1 MAYIQRKTPPPNK
14 VHTFSLTNFVGGLNN
29 RSEVLQPNQ
38 CSDVLNMIF
47 ADDTVMEKRRGSTIV
62 DTLTLNGEL
71 TFIDEYK
78 PYNDTDVLIRAT
90 KTEIYV
96 GNMKVANINGQITGV
111 NFAGKYFFADGE
123 KFYVWGKF
131 PQTSTTYEEV
141 IGTPDANYL
150 LMEVVNPPQGFTPLG
165 TEHTRGKVKYDYT
178 NRKVWYEPCQNE
190 IEDPYKKSNVLPQNP
205 RYIIVHNGRLF
216 ISGSKKDNDNVFIS
230 DLNNPYYFPV
240 SLPMQLPPNSDKVV
254 GLHVY
259 DNSVVVGRE
268 EDIYVI
274 TGMTN
279 RTDMGVPVFRLQK
292 VNTHTGFANHYAVN
306 VAHNYLFFMGSDGN
320 AYALASVQGNE
331 RALASSILS
340 RTVDFFRPPVNLTKQ
355 DIYEASSIFFDDK
368 WYITMKDK
376 IMIYSYRHQAWTMYN
391 NLHARSFYK
400 FNNILFWGNKDGQLC
415 MPSEDYLD
423 QGKPYEA
430 YWTSKN
436 FDMDDANAYKQFRE
450 FFIIAHTY
458 ENVTSDIRLTFDVDY
473 VDIKSKVLIKNEV
486 SVWGR
491 ARWGDRFIARN
502 INASL
507 PFTIGRRGRSIRF
520 TFRNGYFPSTP
531 VQTFSE
537 LQGYLGKKEGTLVYV
552 QDEGKYYLFEDG
564 VWTPKTID
572 ELNQGMKIYQVNG
585 DYEYR
590 GKR

>member
-1 MAYIQRKTPPPNK
+1 M
-14 VHTFSLTNFVGGLNN
+14 NN
-29 RSEVLQPNQ
+29 RSEILQPNQ
-38 CSDVLNMIF
+38 CSDVLNMTF

-62 DTLTLNGEL
+62 DTLRLNGEL
-71 TFIDEYK
+71 VFIDEYK

-96 GNMKVANINGQITGV
+96 GNMKVANIKGQITGV

-131 PQTSTTYEEV
+131 PQRSTTYEEV

-205 RYIIVHNGRLF
+205 RYIVVHNGRLF

-240 SLPMQLPPNSDKVV
+240 SLPMQLPPNSDKIV

-259 DNSVVVGRE
+259 DDSVVVGRK

-279 RTDMGVPVFRLQK
+279 RTDMGVPVFRLRK
-292 VNTHTGFANHYAVN
+292 INTHTGFANHYAVN

-320 AYALASVQGNE
+320 AYALSSIQGNE

-340 RTVDFFRPPVNLTKQ
+340 RTIDFFRPPVNLTKQ

-400 FNNILFWGNKDGQLC
+400 FNNVLFWGNKDGQLC
-415 MPSEDYLD
+415 MPSEDHLD
-423 QGKPYEA
+423 QGEPYEA
-430 YWTSKN
+430 YWSSKT
-436 FDMDDANAYKQFRE
+436 FDMGEPSYYKQFKD
-450 FFIIAHTY
+450 FFIIAHTFD
-458 ENVTSDIRLTFDVDY
+458 NFNSDIGVTFEIDHIIV
-473 VDIKSKVLIKNEV
+473 KENFLIKNQK
-486 SVWGR
+486 SIWGKSR
-491 ARWGDRFIARN
+491 FGDRFIN
-502 INASL
+502 NNVNVSL
-507 PFTIGRRGRSIRF
+507 PFSIGRRGRTIRF
-520 TFRNGYFPSTP
+520 IFRNGFEIGTP
-531 VQTFSE
+531 VSTVDE
-537 LQGYLGKKEGTLVYV
+537 LDGYLGKKEGLLVKVTSTNQYFSFINGTWV
-552 QDEGKYYLFEDG
+552 EQTMEN
-564 VWTPKTID
+564 
-572 ELNQGMKIYQVNG
+572 LNQTMRIYSVNG
-585 DYEYR
+585 DYELR

>member
-1 MAYIQRKTPPPNK
+1 M
-14 VHTFSLTNFVGGLNN
+14 NN
-29 RSEVLQPNQ
+29 RSEILQPNQ
-38 CSDVLNMIF
+38 CSDVLNMTF

-62 DTLTLNGEL
+62 DTLRLNGEL
-71 TFIDEYK
+71 VFIDEYK

-96 GNMKVANINGQITGV
+96 GNMKVANIKGQITGV

-131 PQTSTTYEEV
+131 PQRSTTYEEV

-205 RYIIVHNGRLF
+205 RYIVVHNGRLF

-240 SLPMQLPPNSDKVV
+240 SLPMQLPPNSDKIV

-259 DNSVVVGRE
+259 DDSVVVGRK

-279 RTDMGVPVFRLQK
+279 RTDMGVPVFRLRK
-292 VNTHTGFANHYAVN
+292 INTHTGFANHYAVN

-320 AYALASVQGNE
+320 AYALSSIQGNE
-331 RALASSILS
+331 RVLASSILS
-340 RTVDFFRPPVNLTKQ
+340 RTIDFFRPPVNLTKQ

-400 FNNILFWGNKDGQLC
+400 FNNVLFWGNKDGQLC
-415 MPSEDYLD
+415 MPSEDHLD
-423 QGKPYEA
+423 QGEPYEA
-430 YWTSKN
+430 YWSSKT
-436 FDMDDANAYKQFRE
+436 FDMGEPSYYKQFKD
-450 FFIIAHTY
+450 FFIIAHTFD
-458 ENVTSDIRLTFDVDY
+458 NFNSDIGVTFEIDHITV
-473 VDIKSKVLIKNEV
+473 KENFLIKNQK
-486 SVWGR
+486 SIWGKSR
-491 ARWGDRFIARN
+491 FGDRFIN
-502 INASL
+502 NNVNVSL
-507 PFTIGRRGRSIRF
+507 PFSIGRRGRTIRF
-520 TFRNGYFPSTP
+520 IFRNGFEIGTP
-531 VQTFSE
+531 VSTVDE
-537 LQGYLGKKEGTLVYV
+537 LDGYLGKKEGLLVKVTSTNQYFSFINGTWV
-552 QDEGKYYLFEDG
+552 EQTMEN
-564 VWTPKTID
+564 
-572 ELNQGMKIYQVNG
+572 LNQTMRIYSVNG
-585 DYEYR
+585 DYELR

>member
-1 MAYIQRKTPPPNK
+1 MAYIQQNTPPPNK
-14 VHTFSLTNFVGGLNN
+14 VYTFTLNNFAGGLNN
-29 RSEVLQPNQ
+29 RSEILQPNQ

-62 DTLTLNGEL
+62 DTLRLNGEL
-71 TFIDEYK
+71 VFIDEYK

-131 PQTSTTYEEV
+131 PQTSTIYEEV

-178 NRKVWYEPCQNE
+178 NRKVWYEPCQHE
-190 IEDPYKKSNVLPQNP
+190 IEDPYKKSNVLPQKP
-205 RYIIVHNGRLF
+205 RYIVVHNGRLF
-216 ISGSKKDNDNVFIS
+216 VSGSDKDDDNVFIS

-240 SLPMQLPPNSDKVV
+240 SLPIQLPPNSDKIV

-259 DNSVVVGRE
+259 DDSVVVGRE

-274 TGMTN
+274 TGTTN
-279 RTDMGVPVFRLQK
+279 RIDMGVPVFRLK
-292 VNTHTGFANHYAVN
+292 KINTHTGFANHYAVN
-306 VAHNYLFFMGSDGN
+306 VAHNYLFFIGSDGN
-320 AYALASVQGNE
+320 AYALSNMQGNE
-331 RALASSILS
+331 RTLASSILS
-340 RTVDFFRPPVNLTKQ
+340 RTVNFFKKPVNLVKD

-400 FNNILFWGNKDGQLC
+400 FNNILIWGNKDGQLC

-423 QGKPYEA
+423 QGEPYEA
-430 YWTSKN
+430 YWSSKT
-436 FDMDDANAYKQFRE
+436 FDMDEPSHYKQFKD
-450 FFIIAHTY
+450 FFVIAHTFDDF
-458 ENVTSDIRLTFDVDY
+458 NSDIGVTFEIDHMIV
-473 VDIKSKVLIKNEV
+473 KESFLIKNQK
-486 SVWGR
+486 SIWGKSR
-491 ARWGDRFIARN
+491 FGDRFIN
-502 INASL
+502 NNVNASL
-507 PFTIGRRGRSIRF
+507 PFSIGRRGRAIRF
-520 TFRNGYFPSTP
+520 TFRNGFEIGTP
-531 VQTFSE
+531 VSTVNE
-537 LQGYLGKKEGTLVYV
+537 LNVYLGKKEGLLVKVTSTNQYFSFINGTWV
-552 QDEGKYYLFEDG
+552 EQTMED
-564 VWTPKTID
+564 
-572 ELNQGMKIYQVNG
+572 LNQAMRIYSVNG
-585 DYEYR
+585 DYELR

>member
-1 MAYIQRKTPPPNK
+1 MAYIQRNTPPPNK
-14 VHTFSLTNFVGGLNN
+14 VYTFTLNNFAGGLNN
-29 RSEVLQPNQ
+29 RSEILQPNQ
-38 CSDVLNMIF
+38 CSDVLNMTF

-62 DTLTLNGEL
+62 DTLRLNGEL
-71 TFIDEYK
+71 VFIDEYK

-90 KTEIYV
+90 KTEVYV
-96 GNMKVANINGQITGV
+96 GNIKVANINGQITGV

-205 RYIIVHNGRLF
+205 RYIVVHNGRLF
-216 ISGSKKDNDNVFIS
+216 VSGSKKDNDNVFIS

-240 SLPMQLPPNSDKVV
+240 SLPIQLPPNSDKVV

-259 DNSVVVGRE
+259 DDSVVVGRHN
-268 EDIYVI
+268 DIYVI

-279 RTDMGVPVFRLQK
+279 RTDMGVPVFRLKK

-320 AYALASVQGNE
+320 AYALSSIQGNE

-340 RTVDFFRPPVNLTKQ
+340 RTVNFFKEPVNLVKD

-376 IMIYSYRHQAWTMYN
+376 ILIYSYRHQAWTMYN

-400 FNNILFWGNKDGQLC
+400 FKNILFWGNKDGQLC

-423 QGKPYEA
+423 QGEPYEA
-430 YWTSKN
+430 YWRSKT
-436 FDMDDANAYKQFRE
+436 FDMDEPSYYKQFKD

-458 ENVTSDIRLTFDVDY
+458 DNV
-473 VDIKSKVLIKNEV
+473 KSV
-486 SVWGR
+486 S
-491 ARWGDRFIARN
+491 
-502 INASL
+502 
-507 PFTIGRRGRSIRF
+507 
-520 TFRNGYFPSTP
+520 
-531 VQTFSE
+531 
-537 LQGYLGKKEGTLVYV
+537 
-552 QDEGKYYLFEDG
+552 
-564 VWTPKTID
+564 
-572 ELNQGMKIYQVNG
+572 
-585 DYEYR
+585 
-590 GKR
+590 

>member
-1 MAYIQRKTPPPNK
+1 M
-14 VHTFSLTNFVGGLNN
+14 NN
-29 RSEVLQPNQ
+29 RSEILQPNQ

-62 DTLTLNGEL
+62 DTLRLNGEL
-71 TFIDEYK
+71 VFIDEYK
-78 PYNDTDVLIRAT
+78 PYNDSDVLIRAT

-123 KFYVWGKF
+123 KFYVWGRF

-141 IGTPDANYL
+141 IGTPYSNYL
-150 LMEVVNPPQGFTPLG
+150 LMEVVNPPQNFTPLG
-165 TEHTRGKVKYDYT
+165 TEHIRGKVKYDYT
-178 NRKVWYEPCQNE
+178 NRKIWYEPCQNE

-205 RYIIVHNGRLF
+205 RYIVVHNGRLF
-216 ISGSKKDNDNVFIS
+216 ISGSKKNDDNVFIS

-240 SLPMQLPPNSDKVV
+240 SLPIQLPPNSDKVV

-259 DNSVVVGRE
+259 DDSVVVGRE

-279 RTDMGVPVFRLQK
+279 RPDMGVPVFRLK
-292 VNTHTGFANHYAVN
+292 KINTHTGFASHYAIN
-306 VAHNYLFFMGSDGN
+306 VVHNYLFFLGSDGN
-320 AYALASVQGNE
+320 AYALSGVQGNE
-331 RALASSILS
+331 RVLASSILS
-340 RTVDFFRPPVNLTKQ
+340 KTVDFFRSPISLSKN

-400 FNNILFWGNKDGQLC
+400 FNNILIWGNKDGQLC

-436 FDMDDANAYKQFRE
+436 FDMDDATVFKYFRE
-450 FFIIAHTY
+450 FFLVVHTY
-458 ENVTSDIRLTFDVDY
+458 DTVKSDILLTFSVDY
-473 VDIKSKVLIKNEV
+473 VDVKSRVLIKNEL

-491 ARWGDRFIARN
+491 SRFGDRFIIGN
-502 INASL
+502 INTTF
-507 PFTIGRRGRSIRF
+507 PFIIGRRGRTIRF
-520 TFRNGYFPSTP
+520 TIRNCYFPSES
-531 VQTFSE
+531 VQTRAE
-537 LQGYLGKKEGTLVYV
+537 LEKHSYKGERTLVYV
-552 QDEGKYYLFEDG
+552 HDEGKYYLFEDD
-564 VWTPKTID
+564 VWRPKTTYD
-572 ELNQGMKIYQVNG
+572 LNQGMKIYQVSC

>member
-1 MAYIQRKTPPPNK
+1 M
-14 VHTFSLTNFVGGLNN
+14 NN
-29 RSEVLQPNQ
+29 RSEILQPNQ

-62 DTLTLNGEL
+62 DTLRLNGEL
-71 TFIDEYK
+71 VFIDEYK
-78 PYNDTDVLIRAT
+78 PYNDADVLIRAT

-123 KFYVWGKF
+123 KFYVWGRF

-141 IGTPDANYL
+141 IGTPYSNYL
-150 LMEVVNPPQGFTPLG
+150 LMEVVNPPQNFTPLG
-165 TEHTRGKVKYDYT
+165 TEHIRGKVKYDYT
-178 NRKVWYEPCQNE
+178 NRKIWYEPCQNE
-190 IEDPYKKSNVLPQNP
+190 IEDPYKKSNVLPQDP
-205 RYIIVHNGRLF
+205 RYIVVHNGRLF
-216 ISGSKKDNDNVFIS
+216 ISGSKKNDDNVFIS

-240 SLPMQLPPNSDKVV
+240 SLPIQLPPNSDKVV

-259 DNSVVVGRE
+259 DDSVVVGRE

-279 RTDMGVPVFRLQK
+279 RPDMGVPVFRLK
-292 VNTHTGFANHYAVN
+292 KINTHTGFASHYAIN
-306 VAHNYLFFMGSDGN
+306 VAHNYLFFLGSDGN
-320 AYALASVQGNE
+320 AYVLSGVQGNE
-331 RALASSILS
+331 RVLASSILS
-340 RTVDFFRPPVNLTKQ
+340 KTVDFFRSPISLSKN

-400 FNNILFWGNKDGQLC
+400 FNNILIWGNKDGQLC

-436 FDMDDANAYKQFRE
+436 FDMDDATVFKYFRE
-450 FFIIAHTY
+450 FFLVVHTY
-458 ENVTSDIRLTFDVDY
+458 DTVKSDILLTFSVDY
-473 VDIKSKVLIKNEV
+473 VDVKSRVLIKNEL

-491 ARWGDRFIARN
+491 SRFGDRFIIGN
-502 INASL
+502 INTTF
-507 PFTIGRRGRSIRF
+507 PFIIGRRGRTIRF
-520 TFRNGYFPSTP
+520 TIRNCYFPSES
-531 VQTFSE
+531 VQTRAE
-537 LQGYLGKKEGTLVYV
+537 LEKHSYKGERTLVYV
-552 QDEGKYYLFEDG
+552 HDEGKYYLFEDD
-564 VWTPKTID
+564 VWRPKTTYD
-572 ELNQGMKIYQVNG
+572 LNQGMKIYQVSC

>member
-1 MAYIQRKTPPPNK
+1 M
-14 VHTFSLTNFVGGLNN
+14 NN
-29 RSEVLQPNQ
+29 RSEILQPNQ
-38 CSDVLNMIF
+38 CSDVLNMTF

-62 DTLTLNGEL
+62 DTLRLNGEL
-71 TFIDEYK
+71 VFIDEYK

-96 GNMKVANINGQITGV
+96 GNMKVANIKGQITGV

-123 KFYVWGKF
+123 KFYVWGRF
-131 PQTSTTYEEV
+131 PQRSTTYEEV

-205 RYIIVHNGRLF
+205 RYIVVHNGRLF

-240 SLPMQLPPNSDKVV
+240 SLPMQLPPNSDKIV

-259 DNSVVVGRE
+259 DDSVVVGRE

-279 RTDMGVPVFRLQK
+279 RTDMGVPVFRLRK
-292 VNTHTGFANHYAVN
+292 INTHTGFANHYAVN

-320 AYALASVQGNE
+320 AYALSSIQGNE

-340 RTVDFFRPPVNLTKQ
+340 RTIDFFRPPVNLTKQ

-400 FNNILFWGNKDGQLC
+400 FNNVLFWGNKDGQLC
-415 MPSEDYLD
+415 MPSEDHLD
-423 QGKPYEA
+423 QGEPYEA
-430 YWTSKN
+430 YWSSKT
-436 FDMDDANAYKQFRE
+436 FDMGEPSYYKQFKD
-450 FFIIAHTY
+450 FFIIAHTFD
-458 ENVTSDIRLTFDVDY
+458 NFNSDIGVTFEIDHIIV
-473 VDIKSKVLIKNEV
+473 KENFLIKNQK
-486 SVWGR
+486 SIWGKSR
-491 ARWGDRFIARN
+491 FGDRFIN
-502 INASL
+502 NNVNASL
-507 PFTIGRRGRSIRF
+507 PFSIGRRGRTIRF
-520 TFRNGYFPSTP
+520 IFRNGFEIGTP
-531 VQTFSE
+531 VSTVDE
-537 LQGYLGKKEGTLVYV
+537 LDGYLGKKEGLLVKVTSTNQYFSFINGTWV
-552 QDEGKYYLFEDG
+552 EQTMEN
-564 VWTPKTID
+564 
-572 ELNQGMKIYQVNG
+572 LNQTMRIYSVNG
-585 DYEYR
+585 DYELR

>member
-1 MAYIQRKTPPPNK
+1 MAFIQRNTPPPNK
-14 VHTFSLTNFVGGLNN
+14 IYTFALNNFVGGLNN
-29 RSEVLQPNQ
+29 RSEILQPNQ
-38 CSDVLNMIF
+38 CSDVLNMTF

-62 DTLTLNGEL
+62 DTLRLNGEL
-71 TFIDEYK
+71 VFIDEYK

-96 GNMKVANINGQITGV
+96 GNMKVANIKGQITGV

-123 KFYVWGKF
+123 KFYVWGRF
-131 PQTSTTYEEV
+131 PQRSTTYEEV

-205 RYIIVHNGRLF
+205 RYIVVHNGRLF

-240 SLPMQLPPNSDKVV
+240 SLPMQLPPNSDKIV

-259 DNSVVVGRE
+259 DDSVVVGRE

-279 RTDMGVPVFRLQK
+279 RTDMGVPVFRLRK
-292 VNTHTGFANHYAVN
+292 INTHTGFANHYAVN

-320 AYALASVQGNE
+320 AYALSSIQGNE

-340 RTVDFFRPPVNLTKQ
+340 RTIDFFRPPVNLTKQ

-400 FNNILFWGNKDGQLC
+400 FNNVLFWGNKDGQLC
-415 MPSEDYLD
+415 MPSEDHLD
-423 QGKPYEA
+423 QGEPYEA
-430 YWTSKN
+430 YWSSKT
-436 FDMDDANAYKQFRE
+436 FDMGEPSYYKQFKD
-450 FFIIAHTY
+450 FFIIAHTFD
-458 ENVTSDIRLTFDVDY
+458 NFNSDIGVTFEIDHIIV
-473 VDIKSKVLIKNEV
+473 KENFLIKNQK
-486 SVWGR
+486 SIWGKSR
-491 ARWGDRFIARN
+491 FGDRFIN
-502 INASL
+502 NNVNASL
-507 PFTIGRRGRSIRF
+507 PFSIGRRGRTIRF
-520 TFRNGYFPSTP
+520 IFRNGFEIGTP
-531 VQTFSE
+531 VSTVDE
-537 LQGYLGKKEGTLVYV
+537 LDGYLGKKEGLLVKVTSTNQYFSFINGTWV
-552 QDEGKYYLFEDG
+552 EQTMEN
-564 VWTPKTID
+564 
-572 ELNQGMKIYQVNG
+572 LNQTMRIYSVNG
-585 DYEYR
+585 DYELR

>member
-1 MAYIQRKTPPPNK
+1 M
-14 VHTFSLTNFVGGLNN
+14 NN
-29 RSEVLQPNQ
+29 RSEILQPNQ

-62 DTLTLNGEL
+62 DTLRLNGEL
-71 TFIDEYK
+71 VFIDEYK
-78 PYNDTDVLIRAT
+78 PYNDADVLIRAT

-123 KFYVWGKF
+123 KFYVWGRF

-141 IGTPDANYL
+141 IGTPYSNYL
-150 LMEVVNPPQGFTPLG
+150 LMEVVNPPQNFTPLG
-165 TEHTRGKVKYDYT
+165 TEHIRGKVKYDYT
-178 NRKVWYEPCQNE
+178 NRKIWYEPCQNE

-205 RYIIVHNGRLF
+205 RYIVVHNGRLF
-216 ISGSKKDNDNVFIS
+216 ISGSKKNDDNVFIS

-240 SLPMQLPPNSDKVV
+240 SLPIQLPPNSDKVV

-259 DNSVVVGRE
+259 DDSVVVGRE

-279 RTDMGVPVFRLQK
+279 RPDMGVPVFRLK
-292 VNTHTGFANHYAVN
+292 KINTHTGFASHYAIN
-306 VAHNYLFFMGSDGN
+306 VAHNYLFFLGSDGN
-320 AYALASVQGNE
+320 AYALSGVQGNE
-331 RALASSILS
+331 RVLASSILS
-340 RTVDFFRPPVNLTKQ
+340 KTVDFFRSPISLSKN

-400 FNNILFWGNKDGQLC
+400 FNNILIWGNKDGQLC

-436 FDMDDANAYKQFRE
+436 FDMDDATVFKYFRE
-450 FFIIAHTY
+450 FFLVVHTY
-458 ENVTSDIRLTFDVDY
+458 DTVKSDILLTFSVDY
-473 VDIKSKVLIKNEV
+473 VDVKSRVLIKNEL

-491 ARWGDRFIARN
+491 SRFGDRFIIGN
-502 INASL
+502 INTTF
-507 PFTIGRRGRSIRF
+507 PFIIGRRGRTIRF
-520 TFRNGYFPSTP
+520 TIRNCYFPSES
-531 VQTFSE
+531 VQTRAE
-537 LQGYLGKKEGTLVYV
+537 LEKHSYKGERTLVYV
-552 QDEGKYYLFEDG
+552 HDEGKYYLFEDD
-564 VWTPKTID
+564 VWRPKTTYD
-572 ELNQGMKIYQVNG
+572 LNQGMKIYQVSC

>member
-1 MAYIQRKTPPPNK
+1 MAYIQRNTPPPNK
-14 VHTFSLTNFVGGLNN
+14 IYTFTLNNFVGGLNN
-29 RSEVLQPNQ
+29 RSEILQPNQ
-38 CSDVLNMIF
+38 CSDVLNMTF

-62 DTLTLNGEL
+62 DTLRLNGEL
-71 TFIDEYK
+71 VFIDEYK

-96 GNMKVANINGQITGV
+96 GNMKVANIKGQITGV

-131 PQTSTTYEEV
+131 PQRSTTYEEV

-205 RYIIVHNGRLF
+205 RYIVVHNGRLF

-240 SLPMQLPPNSDKVV
+240 SLPMQLPPNSDKIV

-259 DNSVVVGRE
+259 DDSVVVGRE

-279 RTDMGVPVFRLQK
+279 RTDMGVPVFRLK
-292 VNTHTGFANHYAVN
+292 KINTHTGFANHYAVN

-320 AYALASVQGNE
+320 AYALSSIQGNE

-340 RTVDFFRPPVNLTKQ
+340 RTIDFFRPPVNLTKQ

-400 FNNILFWGNKDGQLC
+400 FNNVLFWGNKDGQLC
-415 MPSEDYLD
+415 MPSEDHLD
-423 QGKPYEA
+423 QGEPYEA
-430 YWTSKN
+430 YWSSKT
-436 FDMDDANAYKQFRE
+436 FDMGEPSYYKQFKD
-450 FFIIAHTY
+450 FFIIAHTFD
-458 ENVTSDIRLTFDVDY
+458 NFNSDIGVTFEIDHIIV
-473 VDIKSKVLIKNEV
+473 KENFLIKNQK
-486 SVWGR
+486 SIWGKSR
-491 ARWGDRFIARN
+491 FGDRFIN
-502 INASL
+502 NNVNASL
-507 PFTIGRRGRSIRF
+507 PFSIGRRGRTIRF
-520 TFRNGYFPSTP
+520 IFRNGFEIGTP
-531 VQTFSE
+531 VSTVDE
-537 LQGYLGKKEGTLVYV
+537 LDGYLGKKEGLLVKVTSTNQYFSFINGTWV
-552 QDEGKYYLFEDG
+552 EQTMEN
-564 VWTPKTID
+564 
-572 ELNQGMKIYQVNG
+572 LNQTIRIYSVNG
-585 DYEYR
+585 DYELR